1 MLFSQKYARIKI
13 DSCDSMPLKKT
24 LTSHNVIIL
33 MSVFDKNQNHYY
45 YYQNVFLGKCSHQ
58 LAKK

>member
-1 MLFSQKYARIKI
+1 MLFSQKHARIKI

-24 LTSHNVIIL
+24 LTSYVIIL

-45 YYQNVFLGKCSHQ
+45 YYRNVFLGKCSHH